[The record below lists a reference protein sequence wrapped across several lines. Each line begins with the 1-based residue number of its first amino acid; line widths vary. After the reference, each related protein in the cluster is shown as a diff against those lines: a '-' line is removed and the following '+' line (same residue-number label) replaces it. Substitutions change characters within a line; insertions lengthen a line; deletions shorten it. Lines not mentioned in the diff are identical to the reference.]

1 MIFIGIF
8 TAITAFLID
17 LGVDA
22 LSSLKL
28 DQLTRSNLKFNNIS
42 EVDNVESKGTLAYSA
57 LILFAFN
64 VAFVSVSSLMVVY
77 LEPLAAGSGIP
88 EIKVRKSRC

>member
-8 TAITAFLID
+8 TAITAFMID
-17 LGVDA
+17 LGVDF
-22 LSSLKL
+22 LSSSKL
-28 DQLTRSNLKFNNIS
+28 DQLSNSILMFNNIS
-42 EVDNVESKGTLAYSA
+42 EVGNVESKGTLAYSA

-64 VAFVSVSSLMVVY
+64 VAFVLVSSLMVVY

-88 EIKVRKSRC
+88 EIKVRKV